1 MVQLPAGASALNKYR
16 FYPTG
21 SVEHLVA
28 ESEKRKKKLTDETA
42 QQRAERLKMQK
53 DYWKERG
60 DVYNANRNAKRAASR
75 AKLVAEQ
82 PELVKKVGRP
92 KGAVPK
98 VEEDL
103 GVVQQNAKVVGGYK
117 DKLLKLVDASIP
129 IPKELGVVFNDTADN
144 PTIEVNPDASK
155 WSMYHI
161 KVFSDLKKNSQ
172 DAYLSNFKIS
182 FKAAGITLPENPNRD
197 PMVYAEWYA
206 KSSIDPYRVVKA
218 NSEQFGKFEGG
229 KNDGQPLTTSTV
241 NGRASAVNNV
251 IVQGIIQRLKDK
263 TMNTPQGKKL
273 LRDHF
278 IFFEFQNRAKH
289 NTGQKFN
296 KQAETGK
303 DKDNSIPWD
312 EWMAAAKAY
321 IDKVFYTSG
330 AKEGE
335 LRKQPKTTT
344 DFVAARDAVIVAA
357 FSLLPITRLKPWDNT
372 VVKPAGYEKG
382 GDAAK
387 DYMKINYATP
397 DGRVFFN
404 DFKNYSSVYA
414 LADPPKNT
422 PLEQPIKS
430 ALFKKILKTWIA
442 VKPATNPYL
451 FPSSFKENST
461 SAVVLGTRLITLAAS
476 IDPKKR
482 QFGNRLMRRA
492 YIKWV
497 RNTEGGFDKN
507 NVHALIEF
515 MLSVHQTSPLVNMGY
530 VKTSQT
536 TPEKAIKEGKVSSQ
550 EIFTSVLDAIEKEE
564 TGGEKAAAAPKQPA
578 AKKAAPKKK
587 KAKKDESDSES
598 EMSESVLS
606 ESVLSESDLES
617 VELEKPKKIKIKKAA
632 AAAAAK
638 KPAAK
643 K

>member
-1 MVQLPAGASALNKYR
+1 MVKLPAGASALNKYR

-28 ESEKRKKKLTDETA
+28 ESEKRKKKLTDETT
-42 QQRAERLKMQK
+42 QQRAERLGTMSK
-53 DYWKERG
+53 YWKERG

-75 AKLVAEQ
+75 AKLIAEQ
-82 PELVKKVGRP
+82 PEIVKKVGRP

-98 VEEDL
+98 VDADIS
-103 GVVQQNAKVVGGYK
+103 VVQQKKKAASGFE
-117 DKLLKLVDASIP
+117 DELLLLVDEYIA
-129 IPKELGVVFNDTADN
+129 IPKELGPVFNDTSDTPYVAVD
-144 PTIEVNPDASK
+144 PDAST
-155 WSMYHI
+155 WPMFWI
-161 KVFSDLKKNSQ
+161 KSFPKLKPGSQNS
-172 DAYLSNFKIS
+172 YLANFKLA
-182 FKAAGITLPENPNRD
+182 FNAAGITVPANPEND
-197 PMVYAEWYA
+197 PVAYAEWYA
-206 KSSIDPYRVVKA
+206 NSGIDPYKIVKA
-218 NSEQFGKFEGG
+218 NSEQFGEK
-229 KNDGQPLTTSTV
+229 KGQQLSTSTV
-241 NGRASAVNNV
+241 NGRASAVNSI
-251 IVQGIIQRLKDK
+251 IVQGILQRLKDNK
-263 TMNTPQGKKL
+263 LDTPQGKKL

-289 NTGQKFN
+289 QTGKKFN

-303 DKDNSIPWD
+303 DKDNSIPWA
-312 EWMAAAKAY
+312 EWMAAAKTY

-335 LRKQPKTTT
+335 LRKQLKTST
-344 DFVAARDAVIVAA
+344 DFAAARDAVIVAA

-372 VVKPAGYEKG
+372 VIKPAGYEKG
-382 GDAAK
+382 GAEAK

-430 ALFKKILKTWIA
+430 ELFKKILKTWIA
-442 VKPATNPYL
+442 AKPATNPYL
-451 FPSSFKENST
+451 FPSSFKANGT
-461 SAVVLGTRLITLAAS
+461 SAVALGTRLIALAAA

-482 QFGNRLMRRA
+482 KFGNRLMRRA

-507 NVHALIEF
+507 DVNALIQF

-536 TPEKAIKEGKVSSQ
+536 TPVNAIKQGKASSQ
-550 EIFTSVLDAIEKEE
+550 EIFASVLDSIEKEE
-564 TGGEKAAAAPKQPA
+564 AAAGEEGAAPKQPA
-578 AKKAAPKKK
+578 KKAAAKKK

-617 VELEKPKKIKIKKAA
+617 VEIEKPKRIKI
-632 AAAAAK
+632 K

-643 K
+643 KK